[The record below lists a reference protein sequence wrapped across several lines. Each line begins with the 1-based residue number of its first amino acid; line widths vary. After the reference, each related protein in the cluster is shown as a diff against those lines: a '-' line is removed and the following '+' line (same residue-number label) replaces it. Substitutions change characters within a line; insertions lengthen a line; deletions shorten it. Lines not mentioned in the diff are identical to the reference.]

1 VKLRIASI
9 AFLLASLCVGLAWLS
24 VQPLLVRLLDAVH
37 RAGGVTEVGAHV
49 GAALPLLLAMDFV
62 IAGLVIFAVLYMTV
76 GRPLVRVEQEIDRL
90 GRLELDMPSAP
101 SGGPL
106 LSRLQS
112 SLRLMAQ
119 ALREEQATTQ
129 RQVNELR
136 ATNER
141 LAQTQAGLAASERLA
156 TVGKLAAGVAH
167 EIGNPLS
174 GILGYL
180 SIARSR
186 PDGGDVDDYLA
197 RIDAE
202 VQRIDKIVRELLE
215 LGRPPR
221 LTPGPVD
228 VAEVVRACTG
238 LLGAGPDFTSVQLDV
253 QVPPGV
259 CARAESGALSQ
270 VLINLLLNAAHAVD
284 GKGQVTVRG
293 RRDGSE
299 VQLEVQDSGKGLSDE
314 AMKHL
319 FEPFFTTKENG
330 RGTGLGLAISQHLVT
345 QMGGQLQAANA
356 ASGGAVFT
364 VRLPSAPD

>member
-1 VKLRIASI
+1 
-9 AFLLASLCVGLAWLS
+9 
-24 VQPLLVRLLDAVH
+24 
-37 RAGGVTEVGAHV
+37 
-49 GAALPLLLAMDFV
+49 
-62 IAGLVIFAVLYMTV
+62 
-76 GRPLVRVEQEIDRL
+76 
-90 GRLELDMPSAP
+90 
-101 SGGPL
+101 
-106 LSRLQS
+106 
-112 SLRLMAQ
+112 
-119 ALREEQATTQ
+119 
-129 RQVNELR
+129 
-136 ATNER
+136 
-141 LAQTQAGLAASERLA
+141 ASERLA

-180 SIARSR
+180 SIARSKSM
-186 PDGGDVDDYLA
+186 GAEVDDYLA

-293 RRDGSE
+293 RRDGTE

-319 FEPFFTTKENG
+319 FEPFFTTKEKG
-330 RGTGLGLAISQHLVT
+330 RGTGLGLAISQHLVA
-345 QMGGQLQAANA
+345 QMGGQLRGANA
-356 ASGGAVFT
+356 SSGGAVFT